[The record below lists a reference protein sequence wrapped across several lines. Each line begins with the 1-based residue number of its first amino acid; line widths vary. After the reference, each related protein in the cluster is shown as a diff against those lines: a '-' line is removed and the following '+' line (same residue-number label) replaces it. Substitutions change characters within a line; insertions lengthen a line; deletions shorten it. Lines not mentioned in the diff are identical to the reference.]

1 MDPKNVKELNER
13 CLKMMMMMIII
24 MISPYNFMGRVT
36 LKVYERNKIT
46 IEDNNDFL

>member
-13 CLKMMMMMIII
+13 CLKMMMMII

-36 LKVYERNKIT
+36 LKVYERIKIT

>member
-13 CLKMMMMMIII
+13 CLKMMMMII
-24 MISPYNFMGRVT
+24 MISTYNFMGRVT
-36 LKVYERNKIT
+36 LKVYERIKIT